1 MDASPPDNS
10 TQTMEPVP
18 IEMNAA
24 RQCVVVNAPVG
35 QVYDQWSRVEDLPK
49 FITPLRNVQR
59 MDDTHFSYNWHP
71 NGNEQQGVFQI
82 VLRIPGRRI
91 AWRSMSDGFMSGVV
105 SFEPRSDRETEITL
119 KIRSIFD
126 PPVCREEWKSI
137 SAISSDWLRTRKLHY
152 EESSRRQ
159 SETECA
165 AAFDFLMQALFVG
178 KLKPSAHVDCSFS
191 S

>member
-59 MDDTHFSYNWHP
+59 MDDPNFSYNWHP

-126 PPVCREEWKSI
+126 PPS
-137 SAISSDWLRTRKLHY
+137 L
-152 EESSRRQ
+152 SRRVEEYLGNFKRLVENQ
-159 SETECA
+159 EA
-165 AAFDFLMQALFVG
+165 AL
-178 KLKPSAHVDCSFS
+178 
-191 S
+191 

>member
-59 MDDTHFSYNWHP
+59 MDDTHFSYNWHL

-126 PPVCREEWKSI
+126 PPS
-137 SAISSDWLRTRKLHY
+137 L
-152 EESSRRQ
+152 SRRVEEYLGNFKRLVEKEEQ
-159 SETECA
+159 EP
-165 AAFDFLMQALFVG
+165 AL
-178 KLKPSAHVDCSFS
+178 
-191 S
+191 